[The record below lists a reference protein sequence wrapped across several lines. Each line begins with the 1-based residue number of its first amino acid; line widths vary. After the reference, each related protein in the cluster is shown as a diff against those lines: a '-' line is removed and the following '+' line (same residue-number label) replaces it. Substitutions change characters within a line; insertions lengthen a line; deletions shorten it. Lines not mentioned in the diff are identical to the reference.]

1 MARYV
6 GAVDQGTT
14 STRFMVFD
22 KGGNEISR
30 HQLEHQQILP
40 QPGWVE
46 HDPLEI
52 AARTDEVIARAMR
65 NANITAEDLAAIGVT
80 NQRETTI
87 VWNPKTGRPWYN
99 AIVWQDTR
107 TDRIV
112 NALSEAQDQM
122 IRSRTG
128 LPPATYFSGAKI
140 QWILDNV
147 PGVREAAGRG
157 EAVFGNADTWVIWNL
172 TGGKDGGVHATDV
185 TNASRTMLMNLKTLA
200 WDDELLAI
208 FNVPRAMLPSI
219 QSSSDRQAFG
229 VTRRDGPVGGEVPV
243 AGDLG
248 DQQAATVGQVCTRP
262 GEAKNTYGTGNFM
275 LLNTGT
281 QIVPS
286 KAGLLTTVCYRM
298 GKETIYAL
306 EGSIA
311 VTGSAVQWA
320 ARPAGD
326 HRVGVGDR
334 SARELGAGQRRRYFV
349 PAFSGLFA
357 PYWRSGRARRD
368 RRAVALQHQG
378 APGARHAGSDL
389 LPDARRPRR
398 DGPGLRRPPRA
409 AEGRRRRHRQRLADA
424 APGRRPRRP
433 RRPPGR
439 RRDDGV
445 GRGLCGRP
453 RGWLLEGS
461 GRHASEL
468 AHGQALGAALV
479 RRPARRGLR
488 WLGESGDENARLGLR
503 GEAATIQGSW
513 FEPSL
518 PQQSSRARQCWR
530 TRNPH
535 RYWMLSGFPSMS

>member
-30 HQLEHQQILP
+30 HQLEHEQILP

-112 NALSEAQDQM
+112 NALSEAQGQM
-122 IRSRTG
+122 VRSRTG

-185 TNASRTMLMNLKTLA
+185 TNASRTMLMDLKTLE

-219 QSSSDRQAFG
+219 QSSSDRKAFG

-311 VTGSAVQWA
+311 VTGSAVQWLRDQLGIIGSA
-320 ARPAGD
+320 SEIEALANSVPDNG
-326 HRVGVGDR
+326 GV
-334 SARELGAGQRRRYFV
+334 YFV

-357 PYWRSGRARRD
+357 PYWRSDARGAIVGLSRFNTKAHLARATLEAICFQT
-368 RRAVALQHQG
+368 RAVLDAMVQDSGVRLELLKVDGGATVNDTLMQLQADVLG
-378 APGARHAGSDL
+378 VPVV
-389 LPDARRPRR
+389 RPVV
-398 DGPGLRRPPRA
+398 
-409 AEGRRRRHRQRLADA
+409 AETT
-424 APGRRPRRP
+424 
-433 RRPPGR
+433 
-439 RRDDGV
+439 
-445 GRGLCGRP
+445 
-453 RGWLLEGS
+453 
-461 GRHASEL
+461 
-468 AHGQALGAALV
+468 ALGAAY
-479 RRPARRGLR
+479 AAGLAVGFWKDLDDMRQNWREEKR
-488 WLGESGDENARLGLR
+488 WEPRWSADQRD
-503 GEAATIQGSW
+503 AAYRNW
-513 FEPSL
+513 EKAV
-518 PQQSSRARQCWR
+518 SRTLDWV
-530 TRNPH
+530 
-535 RYWMLSGFPSMS
+535 